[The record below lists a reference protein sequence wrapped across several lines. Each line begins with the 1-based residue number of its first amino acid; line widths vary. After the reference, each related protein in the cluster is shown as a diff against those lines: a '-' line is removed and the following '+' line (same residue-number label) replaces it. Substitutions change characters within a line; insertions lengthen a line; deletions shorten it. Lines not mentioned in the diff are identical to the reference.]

1 MCQHELQVRPAD
13 RLIKEQAGILA
24 REVELVKD
32 SLAVN
37 KFLSI

>member
-1 MCQHELQVRPAD
+1 MHQHEFQVRSSD
-13 RLIKEQAGILA
+13 RLIKEQAGILT

-32 SLAVN
+32 SLAVD

>member
-1 MCQHELQVRPAD
+1 MRQHEFQVSSSD
-13 RLIKEQAGILA
+13 TLIKEQAGILT

-32 SLAVN
+32 SLAVD

>member
-1 MCQHELQVRPAD
+1 MRHHEFQLRSSV
-13 RLIKEQAGILA
+13 RLIEEQAGILT

-37 KFLSI
+37 KFLII

>member
-1 MCQHELQVRPAD
+1 MRQHEFQVNSSD
-13 RLIKEQAGILA
+13 RLIKEQAAILT

>member
-1 MCQHELQVRPAD
+1 MCQHELQESPAD
-13 RLIKEQAGILA
+13 RLIKEQAGILT

>member
-13 RLIKEQAGILA
+13 RLIKEQAGILT

-37 KFLSI
+37 KFVSI

>member
-1 MCQHELQVRPAD
+1 MPQHEFQVRSSD
-13 RLIKEQAGILA
+13 RLIKEQAGILI

-37 KFLSI
+37 KLLSI